1 MSKALLPLA
10 SPSVSIDIARET
22 FELCL
27 ANEWLSA
34 ERYSSGLATLVSECS
49 NEDELLAVRKVLHE
63 VRYCTSND
71 VMNAAAEAAKAIVK
85 SWELSAVNTLIVG
98 MAESNKFCGSHA
110 YLRAIENALPRS
122 WSSNLYPN
130 FDTAFRHRN
139 GRECLVL
146 VDDFVGTGDK
156 LVGKIDR
163 LRKNPKTGNYR
174 IFVVVFG
181 GMGEG
186 LTRIA
191 DLVDNDI
198 HAYIAL
204 DKALSSVQPTAVAD
218 ALKTGMISLE
228 SHIFS
233 TSTSSYSLGYKQT
246 EAAFFLEGSNVPN
259 NVFPVLWWEAYRDDS
274 ERSTLFHRR

>member
-1 MSKALLPLA
+1 MLPIA
-10 SPSVSIDIARET
+10 SSSISIDIARET
-22 FELCL
+22 FDLCL

-49 NEDELLAVRKVLHE
+49 NEDELLAVRKVLHK
-63 VRYCTSND
+63 VRYCTSKD
-71 VMNAAAEAAKAIVK
+71 VMNAASEAAKAIVS
-85 SWELSAVNTLIVG
+85 SWKLSAVNTLIVG

-110 YLRAIENALPRS
+110 YLRAIESALPRV
-122 WSSNLYPN
+122 WSPNLYPN

-156 LVGKIDR
+156 LIGKIER
-163 LRKNPKTGNYR
+163 LRRNPKTESYR
-174 IFVVVFG
+174 IFVVAFG
-181 GMGEG
+181 GMDEG

-204 DKALSSVQPTAVAD
+204 EKALSSVQPDAVANT
-218 ALKTGMISLE
+218 LKAGMISLE

-233 TSTSSYSLGYKQT
+233 DSNSSYSLGYKQT
-246 EAAFFLEGSNVPN
+246 EAAFFLEGNNVPN
-259 NVFPVLWWEAYRDDS
+259 NVFPVLWWEAYTDDS
-274 ERSTLFHRR
+274 ERPTLFRRR